1 MVAYGCA
8 RCGMKCCPLTAGFAV
23 CWCGGNWP
31 TLDEDLSLAG
41 ILEGR
46 YGQRRHCHW
55 VDRDSPDLLMSL

>member
-46 YGQRRHCHW
+46 YGQR
-55 VDRDSPDLLMSL
+55 